1 MRQFEMEF
9 VVAANGTL
17 ALQVHPAFP
26 SSTVFLEKMSVFI
39 SVDNI
44 FGTQFRHLLD
54 VPKESDV

>member
-1 MRQFEMEF
+1 MRQFEMGF

-17 ALQVHPAFP
+17 ALQVPPALP

-44 FGTQFRHLLD
+44 VGTQFRH
-54 VPKESDV
+54 